1 LSPWAGAWGGHEVD
15 LAAGRVA
22 FVAILVGRIIFAAVF
37 VHWPAG

>member
-1 LSPWAGAWGGHEVD
+1 MTSISRPARL
-15 LAAGRVA
+15 A